1 MLWMKNLMMH
11 LGTFRHIPESLTNYL
26 GMKLA
31 GKSYVILKALWDP
44 ALLKFIAL
52 NIFIVVRTNTHRK
65 KYRRCSQIIN
75 PKKAPNY
82 STLR

>member
-1 MLWMKNLMMH
+1 MMD

-31 GKSYVILKALWDP
+31 GKSYVVLKALWDL

-52 NIFIVVRTNTHRK
+52 NLFLVVRTSTHRK
-65 KYRRCSQIIN
+65 KYRRSSQFIN
-75 PKKAPNY
+75 AKKALNY
-82 STLR
+82 STLRQRHL